1 MEPFVPPNS
10 TGFFNVV
17 WGLGLFAKIIVLIL
31 IIFSI
36 ISWAIIV
43 NKYLRFRKIR
53 RNNRFLYRL
62 FRERSSVLDFIGI
75 ASEYPNNILSKL
87 VFAADEEWKRI
98 IKPNPQITN
107 SSTEQTIIGSSEVLQ
122 LLPNINDTLLGT
134 ASLEVERLEHNLA
147 FLAVASTASPFL
159 GLLGTVWGILE
170 AFLGVRHIPVV
181 TLQIIAPGIS
191 DALVTTVA
199 GLLVAIPAVIAYNYY
214 VAQVRSFANDMER
227 WSIEIVG
234 DFRKA
239 AVRLNS
245 GNK

>member
-17 WGLGLFAKIIVLIL
+17 WGLGLFAKVIILIL

-43 NKYLRFRKIR
+43 SKYLRFRKIR
-53 RNNRFLYRL
+53 KNNQFMYRL
-62 FRERSSVLDFIGI
+62 FKSRSSVIDFIGI
-75 ASEYPNNILSKL
+75 ASEYPNSILSKL
-87 VFAADEEWKRI
+87 VFAANEEWKRI
-98 IKPNPQITN
+98 SKTSDKSNELN
-107 SSTEQTIIGSSEVLQ
+107 VSRSSEVIQ
-122 LLPNINDTLLGT
+122 LLPNVNDTLVGT
-134 ASLEVERLEHNLA
+134 ASLEVEKLEHNLI
-147 FLAVASTASPFL
+147 FLAVCSTASPFL

-199 GLLVAIPAVIAYNYY
+199 GLLVAIPAVVAYNYY
-214 VAQVRSFANDMER
+214 VGQVRSFANEMER

-234 DFRKA
+234 DFRKS
-239 AVRLNS
+239 AVKLN
-245 GNK
+245 NIN

>member
-17 WGLGLFAKIIVLIL
+17 WGLGLFAKVIILIL

-36 ISWAIIV
+36 ISWAIIIS
-43 NKYLRFRKIR
+43 KYLRFRKIR
-53 RNNRFLYRL
+53 KNNQFMFRL
-62 FRERSSVLDFIGI
+62 FKSRSSVMDFIEI
-75 ASEYPNNILSKL
+75 ASEYPNSILSKL
-87 VFAADEEWKRI
+87 VFAANEEWKRI
-98 IKPNPQITN
+98 SKTN
-107 SSTEQTIIGSSEVLQ
+107 DKSNELNASRSSEVIQ
-122 LLPNINDTLLGT
+122 LLPNINDTLVGT
-134 ASLEVERLEHNLA
+134 ASLEVEKLEHNLA
-147 FLAVASTASPFL
+147 FLAVCSTASPFL

-199 GLLVAIPAVIAYNYY
+199 GLLVAIPAVVAYNYY
-214 VAQVRSFANDMER
+214 IGQVRSFANEMER

-239 AVRLNS
+239 AVKLN
-245 GNK
+245 NIN